1 MEIEIGIGKSGR
13 QAYGFDDIAI
23 VPSRRTRDPDDVD
36 ISWQLDAFR
45 FPLPMMGSAMD
56 SAISPATAVTIGKL
70 GGLAVL
76 NLEGLWT
83 RYEDP
88 QPYFD
93 EIAELTKEKA
103 TLRMQEIYLEPVNP
117 DLIGQRIAEIKGA
130 GVVTAGSLT
139 PQRVRSWAP
148 SALKAGLDIMVI
160 QGTVVSAEHV
170 SSREEPLNLKEY
182 IADCEV
188 PVIVGGCASYSTA
201 LHLMRTGAVGVL
213 VGVGPGAAC
222 TTRGVLGV
230 GVPQATAI
238 ADAAGA
244 RIRYL
249 DETGR
254 YVHVIADGGMRT
266 GGDVAKAIACGADAV
281 MIGSPLASASEAPG
295 RGYHWG
301 MATFHPTL
309 PRGARVEVGDRGT
322 LGEILVGPAHEN
334 DGRLNLFGAL
344 TVSMATTG
352 YSDVKEFQKAEVMI
366 APSIQTEGK
375 SLQRNQRVG
384 MG

>member
-1 MEIEIGIGKSGR
+1 MIDIGMGKAAR
-13 QAYGFDDIAI
+13 QGYGFDDIAI
-23 VPSRRTRDPDDVD
+23 VPSRRTRDPDDID
-36 ISWQLDAFR
+36 ITWQLDAFR
-45 FPLPMMGSAMD
+45 FRLPMLGAAMD
-56 SAISPATAVTIGKL
+56 SVISPDTAIEIGRL
-70 GGLAVL
+70 GGLGVL

-83 RYEDP
+83 RYDEP
-88 QPYFD
+88 EPLFE
-93 EIAELTKEKA
+93 EIAGLPPGAA
-103 TLRMQEIYLEPVNP
+103 TRRMQEIYQRPINP
-117 DLIGQRIAEIKGA
+117 DLISERVKQIKMSGIT
-130 GVVTAGSLT
+130 TAASLT
-139 PQRVRSWAP
+139 PQHVVDLAP
-148 SALKAGLDIMVI
+148 FALGAGLDVLVI

-170 SSREEPLNLKEY
+170 STRSEPLNLKTY
-182 IADCEV
+182 IANSDV

-201 LHLMRTGAVGVL
+201 LHLMRTGAVAVL

-244 RIRYL
+244 RMRHL

-295 RGYHWG
+295 KGYHWG

-309 PRGARVEVGDRGT
+309 PRGARVQVGVLGT
-322 LGEILVGPAHEN
+322 LAEMLVGPAHDN
-334 DGRLNLFGAL
+334 DGRRNLFGAL
-344 TVSMATTG
+344 RVSMATTG
-352 YSDVKEFQKAEVMI
+352 YADLKEFQKAEIML
-366 APSIQTEGK
+366 APSVQTEGK
-375 SLQRNQRVG
+375 SLQKAQQVG